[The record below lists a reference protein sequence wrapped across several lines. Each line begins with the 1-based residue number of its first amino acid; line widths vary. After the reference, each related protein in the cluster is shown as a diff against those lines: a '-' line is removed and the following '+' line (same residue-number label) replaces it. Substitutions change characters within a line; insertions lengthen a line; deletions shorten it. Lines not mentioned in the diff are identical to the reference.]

1 MKEWKKLSLV
11 PPLRKPLNDS
21 ISLLCLDMS
30 AADTA
35 VQVFRNLEPE
45 DFRVLLAIEVGMSRH
60 RHVPED
66 VVPKLAKL
74 TQREVEYRL
83 SRLHK
88 LRLIM
93 RWLGPYRGYQLNMA
107 GYDCLAINALVKAN
121 LLEAFGKPLGVGKEA
136 DVYDAL
142 MPEGRRVAVKFHRL
156 GRTSFR
162 QTRRKRGYIAER
174 QHISW
179 LYQSRL
185 AAQKE
190 FEALK
195 LVHSHGV
202 SVPEPIQQNR
212 HAVVMGMIEGS
223 ELVDC
228 VEIPEPQN
236 VLNEVLLNLRKAY
249 LEAWVIHADLSEFN
263 VVIQPDWHVLIID
276 WPQYVRKDHPNAEQL
291 LRRDVRNMVRFFQ
304 RKFKTKTRLK
314 EALAYVKGTA

>member
-1 MKEWKKLSLV
+1 
-11 PPLRKPLNDS
+11 
-21 ISLLCLDMS
+21 MS
-30 AADTA
+30 AADIA

-45 DFRVLLAIEVGMSRH
+45 DFRVLLAIERGMSRYRYVH
-60 RHVPED
+60 ED
-66 VVPKLAKL
+66 VIPKLANL
-74 TQREVEYRL
+74 TQREVAYRL
-83 SRLHK
+83 PRLRK
-88 LRLIM
+88 LRLIR
-93 RWLGPYRGYQLNMA
+93 RWLGPYTGYQLNMA
-107 GYDCLAINALVKAN
+107 GYDCLAVNALVKAN
-121 LLEAFGKPLGVGKEA
+121 VLEAFGKPLGVGKEA

-142 MPEGRRVAVKFHRL
+142 TPDGQQVAVKFHRL

-212 HAVVMGMIEGS
+212 HVVVMGMIEGS
-223 ELVDC
+223 ELVDY
-228 VEIPEPQN
+228 VQIPEPQN
-236 VLNEVLLNLRKAY
+236 MLNEVLLSLRKAY
-249 LEAWVIHADLSEFN
+249 LEAEAIHADLSEFN
-263 VVIQPDWHVLIID
+263 VIVQPDGRVLIID
-276 WPQYVRKDHPNAEQL
+276 WPQYVRKDHSNADQL
-291 LRRDVRNMVRFFQ
+291 LKRDVRNIVWFFQ

-314 EALAYVKGTA
+314 EALAYVKGAT